1 VTFRSPVKTVGSALT
16 NHWHVMVGIVLLC
29 LLVAAA
35 AIVIRRPTYEA
46 TATLLVDERQ
56 SSSQGFDL
64 ALQASQVLGQQYI
77 DMIGSWALL
86 TQACGEVPTSV
97 ACEPNNL
104 AQHVNT
110 AAVKGTRMIAVT
122 VSARSPADAAAL
134 ANAIAGEAVIEN
146 RAQAADL
153 MKPTREYL
161 TAELAQLSG
170 RIAAEQTAI
179 AAIST
184 GVPDAQG
191 SRQLAPHTAT
201 LSLLQAQYS
210 DIYGRLQD
218 ERVQEARLGS
228 DLSVVQQARAP
239 DRPSDPDPLRYILVA
254 LAGGLFIGLLAA
266 LIFEHFDS
274 RLRRGNG
281 LAEAAG
287 VTLVIDEPGGGHI
300 QDDLRSRTYALC
312 RASLLSKYPDAR
324 RIAIV
329 AASTGDSAASPA
341 ASLAAAAAS
350 FGQHVLLIA
359 YEANGRRRRGRRRLK
374 SGSGSITVID
384 SSGAPVAAGIDS
396 AGGPYDLTLLSLPS
410 PTSSPAAVLLAPDV
424 DLVVLVA
431 TTGRTSFEEAQRAAE
446 ILRRSGSEIAAGVM
460 VNSRRRDLQLANGNS
475 ASH

>member
-1 VTFRSPVKTVGSALT
+1 VKTVGSALT
-16 NHWHVMVGIVLLC
+16 NQWHVMVGIVLLC

-35 AIVIRRPTYEA
+35 AILVRKPSYDA
-46 TATLLVDERQ
+46 TSTLLVDERQ

-77 DMIGSWALL
+77 DMIGSRALL
-86 TQACGEVPTSV
+86 TQVCSDVPSNV
-97 ACEPNNL
+97 ACEPDNL
-104 AQHVNT
+104 AQHVN
-110 AAVKGTRMIAVT
+110 AATVKGTRMIAVT
-122 VSARSPADAAAL
+122 ASARSPTDAAAL
-134 ANAIAGEAVIEN
+134 ANVIAADAVAEN

-153 MKPTREYL
+153 MKPTRDYL
-161 TAELAQLSG
+161 TTELAQLSDG
-170 RIAAEQTAI
+170 IASEQKAI
-179 AAIST
+179 AAIPTT
-184 GVPDAQG
+184 GVPDAQV

-218 ERVQEARLGS
+218 VRVQEARLGN

-239 DRPSDPDPLRYILVA
+239 DRPSDPDPFRYLLVA
-254 LAGGLFIGLLAA
+254 LAGGLFVGVLAA
-266 LIFEHFDS
+266 LMFEHFDS
-274 RLRRGNG
+274 RLRRGNA

-287 VTLVIDEPGGGHI
+287 VTLVIDEPGGGRV

-359 YEANGRRRRGRRRLK
+359 YEPRANRRRRRGRRRLK

-384 SSGAPVAAGIDS
+384 SSGEPGASGIDS
-396 AGGPYDLTLLSLPS
+396 TGGPYDLTLLSLPS
-410 PTSSPAAVLLAPDV
+410 PTSSPAAILLAPNV

-431 TTGRTSFEEAQRAAE
+431 TAGRTSFEEAQRAADV
-446 ILRRSGSEIAAGVM
+446 LRRSGSEIAAGVM
-460 VNSRRRDLQLANGNS
+460 VNSRRRDLQPRNGHLAS
-475 ASH
+475 R